1 MTPTELK
8 ESLDR
13 RPPPQTP
20 LHLACLSGCVAVA
33 EALMRQGRT
42 PELLRA
48 TAKCDGSTALHCAA
62 LGGHAELV
70 ELLVQHGAN
79 VGARN
84 RMGTPAAW
92 AKKKHPELA
101 ERLQRLQ
108 SQAST

>member
-1 MTPTELK
+1 
-8 ESLDR
+8 
-13 RPPPQTP
+13 
-20 LHLACLSGCVAVA
+20 
-33 EALMRQGRT
+33 MRQGRT

-48 TAKCDGSTALHCAA
+48 TAKCDGSTALHGAA